1 MSSTDS
7 QRSSAT
13 HSLPTPL
20 RTIPGLW
27 HGDFFQLLL
36 IHLLMV
42 YFGRFCGFGVF
53 FLVLLSCW
61 VFFPIWNCLKYQFS
75 YCLRGPSEYA
85 SSQSQLPILQVIQ
98 PSFGYKPKS
107 LCGWVILPFSA
118 PLSEHFPDEKRSL
131 SRRSFHEVSPPSSS
145 LQLGHT
151 AVWCQNQQDAACERA
166 LFIF

>member
-1 MSSTDS
+1 MPHVLS
-7 QRSSAT
+7 
-13 HSLPTPL
+13 PTFQNC
-20 RTIPGLW
+20 W
-27 HGDFFQLLL
+27 DFFQLLL
-36 IHLLMV
+36 LHLSLLYV
-42 YFGRFCGFGVF
+42 GRFCRFEVF
-53 FLVLLSCW
+53 FLILLSCLG
-61 VFFPIWNCLKYQFS
+61 FFLSGTCCLKYHFS

-85 SSQSQLPILQVIQ
+85 SSQSQLPILQVTQ

-151 AVWCQNQQDAACERA
+151 AVCCQNQQDAACEKA